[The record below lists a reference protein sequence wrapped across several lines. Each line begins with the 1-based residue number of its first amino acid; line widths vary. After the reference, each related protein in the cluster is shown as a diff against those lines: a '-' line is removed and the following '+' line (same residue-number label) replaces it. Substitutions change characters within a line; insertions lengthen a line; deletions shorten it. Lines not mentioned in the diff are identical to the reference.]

1 MTKSLLTLSLIA
13 ALAAAPVFAQSNAPA
28 EPVADEAADV
38 VEGAE
43 VKADVPELDM
53 GEDPNAPAAQTGP
66 RTYVQD
72 GFGDWVLQCLEVPEG
87 EDVCQ
92 MYQLLKDA
100 NGSNVAEV
108 NIFKIKEGGRA
119 VAGGTFIVPLETL
132 LTQKLTVTVDGG
144 TARRYDYSFCSQIG
158 CYARVGFTEEDI
170 QRFKAGAK
178 ATISLVPA
186 VAADQKVIVEMS
198 LSGFTSAYKAASTVT
213 Q

>member
-13 ALAAAPVFAQSNAPA
+13 AMAAAPAFAQTEEPA
-28 EPVADEAADV
+28 ADDV

-43 VKADVPELDM
+43 VKAAVPELDM
-53 GEDPNAPAAQTGP
+53 GEDPNAAPAQAGP
-66 RTYVQD
+66 KTYIKD

-108 NIFKIKEGGRA
+108 NIFKIKDGSRA

-144 TARRYDYSFCSQIG
+144 TARQYDYSFCSQIG
-158 CYARVGFTEEDI
+158 CYARIGLTEEDV
-170 QRFKAGAK
+170 QRFRAGSK
-178 ATISLVPA
+178 ATITLVPA
-186 VAADQKVIVEMS
+186 VAANQKVSVEMS
-198 LSGFTSAYKAASTVT
+198 LTGFTAAYKAASTIT

>member
-1 MTKSLLTLSLIA
+1 MTKTLLTMSLIA
-13 ALAAAPVFAQSNAPA
+13 ALTAAPVFAQSE

-43 VKADVPELDM
+43 VKAAVPELDM
-53 GEDPNAPAAQTGP
+53 GEDPNAAPAQTGP

-87 EDVCQ
+87 DDVCQ

-144 TARRYDYSFCSQIG
+144 AARRYDYSFCSAVG

-198 LSGFTSAYKAASTVT
+198 LSGFTSAYKAASTIT